1 MDKEREENS
10 VKAGQTMQEIQL
22 NMDIKEQGAGKMPR
36 KEWMKMQIESRSE
49 NEEFARVTVAVF
61 MSRMDPTLEEIN
73 DVKTAV
79 SEAVTNCVIHGYGNG
94 EGIIYIEAGIEEDEL
109 SVWIRDEGKGIEDI
123 RIAMEP
129 MYTSDTSGER
139 SGMGFSF
146 MEAFMDQ
153 VEVESEPG
161 RGTMVKMKRKS
172 AGDSMDETMKLI
184 EMAHSGDK
192 AARERLVMDNVGLV
206 WSIVRRFTG
215 RGCETEDL
223 FQIGSIGLIKAI
235 DKFDTSYDV
244 RFSTY
249 AVPMITGE
257 IKRFLRDDGMIK
269 VSRSIKELGFKV
281 SAVRESLSG
290 SLGREPTLEE
300 ISEALEVSKEEVAA
314 SLEAGCQVESLY
326 APSGSGEDNTL
337 SLIDKVAEEKEENEM
352 LLDRMVLGELLK
364 SLEKKQREIIVR
376 RYFYNQTQ
384 TQIAEILGISQV
396 QVSRMERKILR
407 EMREKL

>member
-1 MDKEREENS
+1 
-10 VKAGQTMQEIQL
+10 
-22 NMDIKEQGAGKMPR
+22 
-36 KEWMKMQIESRSE
+36 
-49 NEEFARVTVAVF
+49 
-61 MSRMDPTLEEIN
+61 
-73 DVKTAV
+73 
-79 SEAVTNCVIHGYGNG
+79 
-94 EGIIYIEAGIEEDEL
+94 
-109 SVWIRDEGKGIEDI
+109 
-123 RIAMEP
+123 
-129 MYTSDTSGER
+129 
-139 SGMGFSF
+139 
-146 MEAFMDQ
+146 
-153 VEVESEPG
+153 
-161 RGTMVKMKRKS
+161 
-172 AGDSMDETMKLI
+172 
-184 EMAHSGDK
+184 MAHSGDK

-314 SLEAGCQVESLY
+314 SLAARLNHSMRLPVRERIIPCPSSTRWRKKKKKMKCFWTAWFWES
-326 APSGSGEDNTL
+326 
-337 SLIDKVAEEKEENEM
+337 
-352 LLDRMVLGELLK
+352 
-364 SLEKKQREIIVR
+364 
-376 RYFYNQTQ
+376 F
-384 TQIAEILGISQV
+384 
-396 QVSRMERKILR
+396 
-407 EMREKL
+407 